1 MTDQMAYVQ
10 DKRLE
15 LEHLQ
20 QRLGDLAGAGAA
32 RKQKTFTAL
41 AASLDAMSPLTVL
54 GRGYAVAR
62 NEEGKVL
69 KSCAGDAS
77 GRAGITSRWERAAS
91 PPWWTS
97 PIRGGTAMS
106 AKKQTF
112 EQEIARLEE
121 IVAALEKGDAPL
133 ADSLALFEE
142 GTKLIAACSQE
153 LDAAEQKVVKL
164 MKGPDG
170 APVELPFGEEEQG

>member
-1 MTDQMAYVQ
+1 
-10 DKRLE
+10 
-15 LEHLQ
+15 
-20 QRLGDLAGAGAA
+20 
-32 RKQKTFTAL
+32 
-41 AASLDAMSPLTVL
+41 
-54 GRGYAVAR
+54 
-62 NEEGKVL
+62 
-69 KSCAGDAS
+69 
-77 GRAGITSRWERAAS
+77 
-91 PPWWTS
+91 
-97 PIRGGTAMS
+97 MS

-121 IVAALEKGDAPL
+121 IVAALEKGMPL